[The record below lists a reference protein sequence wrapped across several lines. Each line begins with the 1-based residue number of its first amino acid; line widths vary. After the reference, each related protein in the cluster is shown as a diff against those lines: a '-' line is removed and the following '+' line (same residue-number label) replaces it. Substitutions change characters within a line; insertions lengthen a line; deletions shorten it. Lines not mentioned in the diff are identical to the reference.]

1 MLNIYV
7 LSEELTYL
15 KNKWICDVFKDEFI
29 EYVNNNKT
37 CGLKIVERPD
47 DADIIW
53 LIASWYFKKIN
64 PKILTEKYV
73 ISTIHHI
80 DQDKYEESKKMY
92 QQLDKITDK
101 YHVIC
106 PKVQNDLKKITN
118 KEIVCANFWINEK
131 LFFPISNKVAL
142 RHKYNVP
149 SDKFIVGSF
158 QRDTEG
164 KDPNIPKLSKGP
176 DIFIKIINDMKKTKD
191 IFVLLTGWRR
201 TYIINEL
208 EKINVAYSYY
218 ELVDP
223 DVLNEMYN
231 CLDLYIVSSRVE
243 GGPRSIMECGLSKIP
258 IISTDVGIASIVL
271 SNKSIFNVDNYL
283 DYKNALIDTDMAFK
297 NTNKYIIK
305 TYMQS
310 FINIIFFE

>member
-1 MLNIYV
+1 MLNVYV

-15 KNKWICDVFKDEFI
+15 KNKWICDVFKDEFV

-37 CGLKIVERPD
+37 CGLKIVEKPE

-106 PKVQNDLKKITN
+106 SKVQNDLKKITD
-118 KEIVCANFWINEK
+118 KEIICANFWINEK
-131 LFFPISNKVAL
+131 LFFPISDKLAL
-142 RHKYNVP
+142 RQKYNIP
-149 SDKFIVGSF
+149 IDKFIVGSF

-176 DIFIKIINDMKKTKD
+176 DIFIKIIDDMKKTKD

-208 EKINVAYSYY
+208 EKMNVSYSYH

-258 IISTDVGIASIVL
+258 IISTDVGIASMVL
-271 SNKSIFNVDNYL
+271 SNKSIYNVDNYL
-283 DYKNALIDTDMAFK
+283 DYKNTVINTDIAFE
-297 NTNKYIIK
+297 NTNKYIIGA
-305 TYMQS
+305 YMKL
-310 FINIIFFE
+310 FIEMVFCK